1 MKHHPLML
9 CAIFFLFFSCKKTDN
24 ISANNRQQTITVNT
38 PSYSNNAINAFGSLV
53 DTIPPANAV
62 SVKKFG
68 AVGDGTHDD
77 TNDIQA
83 ALNSETVLTLP
94 AGTYLINNTL
104 NMRPGVKL
112 YGTDGA
118 IIKAGD
124 NMQGTLLSRGMYFYI
139 NNTADCLISNINFQK
154 STQPFNLGAWGNAC
168 VYIIDSKNIVVN
180 NNVFNFNLPY
190 AKSGLAGVWVSGSLS
205 ANNIIKNNKLT
216 SVGIE
221 YAESGASSTTVDG
234 NYINHAPSDGL
245 SAHGNS
251 DVYCNYNIVI
261 NNIIENS
268 GLMGIEDWGN
278 VNATLIK
285 NNTITGVGKDPA
297 QQKDGIGISAV
308 GINTRVVSNNIT
320 DAPIYYIETGGINTI
335 DSNIIND
342 TQGKAIGI
350 IGNFTGPESKSAT
363 PVRNS
368 NVMTIT
374 SDTITGCYRGV
385 VIFGDYSPNVN
396 INNNTIINPVFIAIN
411 VDSASP
417 SYTINV
423 SDNKTSFTIPN
434 TQVRK
439 AFESYTSLKNAHNQK
454 ITLNNNTV
462 TYDAAA
468 SGGPGVEYG
477 FEIGT
482 NNTVINANQ
491 FNGNN
496 ITAGNSMVY
505 AISGS
510 TTPVSGITLTNNMV
524 YGAVV
529 NLKDF
534 TIKIKSGNN
543 F

>member
-1 MKHHPLML
+1 MKHYPLML
-9 CAIFFLFFSCKKTDN
+9 GAIFLLFFSCKKADN
-24 ISANNRQQTITVNT
+24 ANSISRQQALSFNT
-38 PSYSNNAINAFGSLV
+38 ALDSNNAINTTGFLV

-68 AVGDGTHDD
+68 AIGDGTHDD

-83 ALNSETVLTLP
+83 ALNSETVLMLP

-112 YGTDGA
+112 YGTGGA

-124 NMQGTLLSRGMYFYI
+124 NMQGTLLSRGMYFYVS
-139 NNTADCLISNINFQK
+139 NTANCLIGNINFQK

-180 NNVFNFNLPY
+180 NNVFNFDLPY
-190 AKSGLAGVWVSGSLS
+190 AKIGLAGIWVSGSSS

-221 YAESGASSTTVDG
+221 YAESGASSTIVDG
-234 NYINHAPSDGL
+234 NYINHAPNDGL

-251 DVYCNYNIVI
+251 DIYCNYNIVI
-261 NNIIENS
+261 NNVIENS
-268 GLMGIEDWGN
+268 GLMGVEDWGN

-308 GINTRVVSNNIT
+308 GINTRVVSNKIT
-320 DAPIYYIETGGINTI
+320 DAPIYYIEVGGTNTI
-335 DSNIIND
+335 DSNIMND

-350 IGNFTGPESKSAT
+350 IGNFTGTTSKSAT

-374 SDTITGCYRGV
+374 SNTITGCNRGV
-385 VIFGDYSPNVN
+385 VIFGNYSPNVN
-396 INNNTIINPVFIAIN
+396 INNNTIINPIFIGIN

-417 SYTINV
+417 SYTISV

-439 AFESYTSLKNAHNQK
+439 AFESYTSLKNARNQK
-454 ITLNNNTV
+454 ITLDNNIV
-462 TYDAAA
+462 TYDVAA
-468 SGGPGVEYG
+468 SGGSGVEYG

-482 NNTVINANQ
+482 NNTVINANL

-496 ITAGNSMVY
+496 ITAGNSLVY

-510 TTPVSGITLTNNMV
+510 TIPVSGITLTNNRV
-524 YGAVV
+524 NGATV
-529 NLKDF
+529 NLKAF
-534 TIKIKSGNN
+534 IIKTRLGNN

>member
-1 MKHHPLML
+1 MKYYPLML
-9 CAIFFLFFSCKKTDN
+9 GAIFMLFFSCKKADN
-24 ISANNRQQTITVNT
+24 ANTISRQQALSFNT
-38 PSYSNNAINAFGSLV
+38 ALYSNAINTTGFLV
-53 DTIPPANAV
+53 DTIPPTNAV

-68 AVGDGTHDD
+68 AIGDGAHDD

-83 ALNSETVLTLP
+83 ALNSETVLMLP

-112 YGTDGA
+112 YGAGGA

-124 NMQGTLLSRGMYFYI
+124 NMQGTLLSRGMYFYVS
-139 NNTADCLISNINFQK
+139 NTANCLIGNINFQK

-168 VYIIDSKNIVVN
+168 VYIINSNNIVVN
-180 NNVFNFNLPY
+180 NNVFNFDLPY
-190 AKSGLAGVWVSGSLS
+190 AKIGLAGVWVSGSSS

-221 YAESGASSTTVDG
+221 YAESGASSTIVDG
-234 NYINHAPSDGL
+234 NYINHAPNDGL

-251 DVYCNYNIVI
+251 DIYCNYNIVI
-261 NNIIENS
+261 NNVIENS
-268 GLMGIEDWGN
+268 GLMGVEDWGN

-285 NNTITGVGKDPA
+285 NNIITGVGKDPA

-308 GINTRVVSNNIT
+308 GINTRVVSNKIT
-320 DAPIYYIETGGINTI
+320 DAPIYYIEVGGTNTI
-335 DSNIIND
+335 DSNIITD

-350 IGNFTGPESKSAT
+350 IGNFTGPKSKSAT

-374 SDTITGCYRGV
+374 SNTITGCYRSV
-385 VIFGDYSPNVN
+385 VIFGNYSPNVN
-396 INNNTIINPVFIAIN
+396 INNNTIINPIFIGIN

-417 SYTINV
+417 SYTINA
-423 SDNKTSFTIPN
+423 SDNKISFTIPN

-439 AFESYTSLKNAHNQK
+439 AFESYTSLKNARNQK
-454 ITLNNNTV
+454 ITLDNNIV
-462 TYDAAA
+462 TYDATA
-468 SGGPGVEYG
+468 SGGSGVEYG

-496 ITAGNSMVY
+496 IMAGNLLVY

-510 TTPVSGITLTNNMV
+510 TIPISGITLTNNRV
-524 YGAVV
+524 YGATV
-529 NLKDF
+529 NLKAF
-534 TIKIKSGNN
+534 IIKTRLGNN

>member
-1 MKHHPLML
+1 MKHYPFML
-9 CAIFFLFFSCKKTDN
+9 CAIFLLFFSCKKADN
-24 ISANNRQQTITVNT
+24 ANSISRQQALLVNT
-38 PSYSNNAINAFGSLV
+38 TLDSNNAINTTGFLI

-112 YGTDGA
+112 YGTGGA

-124 NMQGTLLSRGMYFYI
+124 NMQGTLLSRGMYFYVS
-139 NNTADCLISNINFQK
+139 NTANCLISNINFQK

-168 VYIIDSKNIVVN
+168 VYIINSKNIVVN
-180 NNVFNFNLPY
+180 NNVFNFDLPY
-190 AKSGLAGVWVSGSLS
+190 AKIGLAGIWVSGSLS

-234 NYINHAPSDGL
+234 NYINHAPNDGL

-251 DVYCNYNIVI
+251 DIYCNY
-261 NNIIENS
+261 NIIENS

-297 QQKDGIGISAV
+297 QQKDGIGISVV
-308 GINTRVVSNNIT
+308 GINTRVVSNKIT
-320 DAPIYYIETGGINTI
+320 DAPIYYIEVGGTNTI

-350 IGNFTGPESKSAT
+350 IGNFTGPTSNSAI

-374 SDTITGCYRGV
+374 SNIITGCNRGV
-385 VIFGDYSPNVN
+385 VIFGNYSPNVN
-396 INNNTIINPVFIAIN
+396 INNNTIINPIFIGIN

-417 SYTINV
+417 SYTISV
-423 SDNKTSFTIPN
+423 SYNKTLFTIPN

-454 ITLNNNTV
+454 ITLDNNTV
-462 TYDAAA
+462 TYDTAA
-468 SGGPGVEYG
+468 SGGYGVEYG

-482 NNTVINANQ
+482 NNTVINTNQ

-496 ITAGNSMVY
+496 ITAGNSLIY

-510 TTPVSGITLTNNMV
+510 TIPVSGVTLTNNMV
-524 YGAVV
+524 YGAAV

>member
-1 MKHHPLML
+1 M
-9 CAIFFLFFSCKKTDN
+9 
-24 ISANNRQQTITVNT
+24 
-38 PSYSNNAINAFGSLV
+38 
-53 DTIPPANAV
+53 
-62 SVKKFG
+62 
-68 AVGDGTHDD
+68 
-77 TNDIQA
+77 
-83 ALNSETVLTLP
+83 
-94 AGTYLINNTL
+94 
-104 NMRPGVKL
+104 
-112 YGTDGA
+112 
-118 IIKAGD
+118 
-124 NMQGTLLSRGMYFYI
+124 
-139 NNTADCLISNINFQK
+139 
-154 STQPFNLGAWGNAC
+154 
-168 VYIIDSKNIVVN
+168 
-180 NNVFNFNLPY
+180 
-190 AKSGLAGVWVSGSLS
+190 
-205 ANNIIKNNKLT
+205 
-216 SVGIE
+216 
-221 YAESGASSTTVDG
+221 
-234 NYINHAPSDGL
+234 
-245 SAHGNS
+245 
-251 DVYCNYNIVI
+251 
-261 NNIIENS
+261 
-268 GLMGIEDWGN
+268 
-278 VNATLIK
+278 
-285 NNTITGVGKDPA
+285 
-297 QQKDGIGISAV
+297 
-308 GINTRVVSNNIT
+308 
-320 DAPIYYIETGGINTI
+320 
-335 DSNIIND
+335 
-342 TQGKAIGI
+342 
-350 IGNFTGPESKSAT
+350 
-363 PVRNS
+363 RNS

-374 SDTITGCYRGV
+374 SNTITGCYRGV